1 MVRSG
6 LIVCHTTQCTPT
18 VHEVRLLFCIAKQNS
33 FCFSTHG
40 VYLLTSIPLLLLVS
54 FVRKLHRW
62 GFVRLTSGTGTDCFH
77 HPLFQKGRKDLASK
91 ITCTPRDKDGNLKTP
106 HRNMKPPS
114 LAGVERFIRQKA
126 DAAVA
131 MAEAKAR
138 TRDPDSNE
146 SVPLYSTSGLP
157 SSMEAADLPS
167 QLVMGG
173 LGNGGIEGEAEGGDA
188 PVAPLGESTTA
199 SV

>member
-1 MVRSG
+1 MWWVEDALHWYGDTS
-6 LIVCHTTQCTPT
+6 P
-18 VHEVRLLFCIAKQNS
+18 S
-33 FCFSTHG
+33 FFF
-40 VYLLTSIPLLLLVS
+40 S

-77 HPLFQKGRKDLASK
+77 HPLFQKGRRDLASK

-138 TRDPDSNE
+138 SREADPGEAIPSAMPSMGGEEE
-146 SVPLYSTSGLP
+146 SVEQP
-157 SSMEAADLPS
+157 SEADAFGMDGQAEEPAT
-167 QLVMGG
+167 
-173 LGNGGIEGEAEGGDA
+173 EETHGEAT
-188 PVAPLGESTTA
+188 V